1 MLTDWSSE
9 GAVGPG
15 AEEEQAGYLCDLVQ
29 MACHRWA
36 SGYAHQSILIL
47 QILAHLSSLQRDSL
61 RPRMTSWDVVV
72 LKPYHDKVFL
82 VRSRVRPAVWEPPS
96 PSRNQ
101 PLLSSTGSQSRGRVK
116 EMECVRNP
124 HV

>member
-15 AEEEQAGYLCDLVQ
+15 AEEGQAGYLCDLVQ

-82 VRSRVRPAVWEPPS
+82 VRSRLDLLCGSLPPLLETS
-96 PSRNQ
+96 PS
-101 PLLSSTGSQSRGRVK
+101 SRAQAVSLEG
-116 EMECVRNP
+116 E
-124 HV
+124 